1 MSTIELVVCLNNCKY
16 LLKTTTN
23 ETLTDIK
30 NNIKSKSGIDV
41 NSEYYVLEVY
51 DADLG
56 DYVVLTTEYLE
67 ELKNDL
73 STMPIPRLEIQVKRY
88 YQTGTID
95 YE

>member
-1 MSTIELVVCLNNCKY
+1 MSMIELVVCWNNWQY

-23 ETLTDIK
+23 ESLIDIK
-30 NNIKSKSGIDV
+30 NRIKSKSGIDAT
-41 NSEYYVLEVY
+41 SEDYVLEVY

-73 STMPIPRLEIQVKRY
+73 STMSIPRLEIQVKPHYR
-88 YQTGTID
+88 TGTID

>member
-1 MSTIELVVCLNNCKY
+1 MSTIELVVCLNNWQY

-30 NNIKSKSGIDV
+30 NKIKSRSGIDA
-41 NSEYYVLEVY
+41 NSEDYVLEVY

-56 DYVVLTTEYLE
+56 GYVVLTTQYLE

-73 STMPIPRLEIQVKRY
+73 STMPIPRLEIQVKPRR
-88 YQTGTID
+88 QKGTID